1 MEARSGSEKD
11 PGSKEVV
18 MRHGLVCLGVVL
30 LAGISISSA
39 QQQQEKPKEATATAA
54 TAATDAAKPAAAD
67 ERKNPVKPT
76 PEGIAAVKKI
86 YGYDCAM
93 CHGAAGDGKGDVA
106 ASMNLTM
113 KDWRDSGV
121 LSALSDAQ
129 MYDLIVKGKDKMI
142 GEGDRLPP
150 EKAWNMVHYVR
161 SFAKK
166 EGAAKEP
173 AGTPKS

>member
-1 MEARSGSEKD
+1 
-11 PGSKEVV
+11 

-30 LAGISISSA
+30 LTGISISTA
-39 QQQQEKPKEATATAA
+39 QQQQEKPKEATAA
-54 TAATDAAKPAAAD
+54 TAAAAATDTAKPAAAD

-121 LSALSDAQ
+121 LSALSDGQ

-173 AGTPKS
+173 TPKS

>member
-1 MEARSGSEKD
+1 
-11 PGSKEVV
+11 

-30 LAGISISSA
+30 FTGFSISTA
-39 QQQQEKPKEATATAA
+39 QQQQEKPKETTAA
-54 TAATDAAKPAAAD
+54 AATTTSDAVKPAAAD
-67 ERKNPVKPT
+67 ERKNPVKAT

-106 ASMNLTM
+106 ASMNLAM
-113 KDWRDSGV
+113 KDWRDPAV
-121 LSALSDAQ
+121 LSALSDGQ

-166 EGAAKEP
+166 EGGAKEA

>member
-1 MEARSGSEKD
+1 
-11 PGSKEVV
+11 

-30 LAGISISSA
+30 LTGFSISTA
-39 QQQQEKPKEATATAA
+39 QQQEKQEKSKESAAAPAAPTAVAA
-54 TAATDAAKPAAAD
+54 TTDAAKPPAAA
-67 ERKNPVKPT
+67 ERKNPVKAT

-106 ASMNLTM
+106 ASMSLTL
-113 KDWRDSGV
+113 KDWREPG
-121 LSALSDAQ
+121 LLAGISDGD
-129 MYDLIVKGKDKMI
+129 MYDLIVKGKGKMI

-161 SFAKK
+161 SFAKGHGGVEK
-166 EGAAKEP
+166 DAA
-173 AGTPKS
+173 PKS

>member
-1 MEARSGSEKD
+1 
-11 PGSKEVV
+11 

-30 LAGISISSA
+30 LTGFSISTP
-39 QQQQEKPKEATATAA
+39 QQQQEKPKEATAVTA
-54 TAATDAAKPAAAD
+54 TTATDAAKPAAAD
-67 ERKNPVKPT
+67 ERKNPVKAT

-113 KDWRDSGV
+113 KDWRDPAV
-121 LSALSDAQ
+121 LSALSDGQ

-161 SFAKK
+161 SLAKK
-166 EGAAKEP
+166 EGAAKEA

>member
-1 MEARSGSEKD
+1 
-11 PGSKEVV
+11 
-18 MRHGLVCLGVVL
+18 MRHGLVRLGVVL
-30 LAGISISSA
+30 FTGFGISIA
-39 QQQQEKPKEATATAA
+39 QQQEKPKEATAVTA
-54 TAATDAAKPAAAD
+54 TTTDAAKPAAAD
-67 ERKNPVKPT
+67 ERKNPVKST

-113 KDWRDSGV
+113 RDWRDPAV
-121 LSALSDAQ
+121 LSALSDGQ

-166 EGAAKEP
+166 EGAVKEP
-173 AGTPKS
+173 AAAPKS

>member
-1 MEARSGSEKD
+1 
-11 PGSKEVV
+11 
-18 MRHGLVCLGVVL
+18 MRHGLVCLSVAAITIGY
-30 LAGISISSA
+30 GISTAHFSA
-39 QQQQEKPKEATATAA
+39 NLRAQEPEKAKESASAPPANAA
-54 TAATDAAKPAAAD
+54 PAAAAAAPAKAA
-67 ERKNPVKPT
+67 ERKNPVKAT

-113 KDWRDSGV
+113 KDWREPATLSGI
-121 LSALSDAQ
+121 SDGE
-129 MYDLIVKGKDKMI
+129 MFDIIVKGKDKMI
-142 GEGDRLPP
+142 GEGDRLPA

-166 EGAAKEP
+166 ESAAKEP
-173 AGTPKS
+173 AAPKS

>member
-1 MEARSGSEKD
+1 
-11 PGSKEVV
+11 

-30 LAGISISSA
+30 LTGFSISTA
-39 QQQQEKPKEATATAA
+39 QQQEKQEKSKESAAAPAAPTAVAA
-54 TAATDAAKPAAAD
+54 TTDAAKPPAAA
-67 ERKNPVKPT
+67 ERKNPVKAT

-106 ASMNLTM
+106 ASMSLTL
-113 KDWRDSGV
+113 KDWREPGV
-121 LSALSDAQ
+121 LAGISDGD
-129 MYDLIVKGKDKMI
+129 MYDLIVKGKGKMI

-161 SFAKK
+161 SFAKGHGGVEK
-166 EGAAKEP
+166 DAA
-173 AGTPKS
+173 PKS

>member
-1 MEARSGSEKD
+1 
-11 PGSKEVV
+11 

-30 LAGISISSA
+30 LAGFSIPA
-39 QQQQEKPKEATATAA
+39 AEQQEKPKDSAPAVDAGKTAGA
-54 TAATDAAKPAAAD
+54 

-76 PEGIAAVKKI
+76 PEGMAAAKKA

-113 KDWRDSGV
+113 KDWRDPAVLAGMSDGV
-121 LSALSDAQ
+121 V
-129 MYDLIVKGKDKMI
+129 YDIIVKGKDKMI

-150 EKAWNMVHYVR
+150 EKAWNMVNYVR

-166 EGAAKEP
+166 EGAEKTPSA
-173 AGTPKS
+173 APKS